1 MRVLLVV
8 WPAVAHLFPVVPLA
22 WALRGAGHEVVVVSQ
37 GGLAG
42 AVGSVGLTSVV
53 LGEGVMG
60 QARGA
65 TRPVPVGVGEELDGL
80 EGVLGL
86 GAGVGAGPV
95 RGAGVGAGAG
105 VGVGVG
111 EGELWGMF
119 RTFVL
124 PAVWDFHPPD
134 GGVGGV
140 PPGIDDLVSFAR
152 YWGPDLVVWDPCF
165 PSAAVAAR
173 VVGAAH
179 ARLLWGLDYWGWVTD
194 RVNAAGGG
202 VVNPLARVVGPLA
215 DRYGVGLDDE
225 LLLGQWTIDP
235 VPAAMRLRTSVT
247 GVPVRWTPFT
257 GAGVLPSWLRRPGD
271 RPRVAL
277 SLGTSVRE
285 FFRDG
290 EKFIAAVLAGVADLD
305 VEVVATLDRSQT
317 EGITV
322 PDNVRT
328 VDYIPLTQLLPT
340 CSAVIHHGG
349 MGTFG
354 AAAALRVP
362 QLITDADLRIG
373 VRHDDGTEAFFHAKH
388 MDAGPTS
395 GYVLSRGAG
404 LVLDPVG
411 DLPGELGRRVGRV
424 LEEPAFREGAGR
436 IHDELLATP
445 SPADIVPLLERLS
458 ARHRSRG

>member
-1 MRVLLVV
+1 MLVA
-8 WPAVAHLFPVVPLA
+8 WPAAAHVFPVVPLA
-22 WALRGAGHEVVVVSQ
+22 WALRGAGHEVMVASPSGVEGV
-37 GGLAG
+37 
-42 AVGSVGLTSVV
+42 VGSVGLTSVV

-60 QARGA
+60 EARGA
-65 TRPVPVGVGEELDGL
+65 GRPVPVGVGEELDGL
-80 EGVLGL
+80 EEALGL
-86 GAGVGAGPV
+86 GPGSGAGVGS
-95 RGAGVGAGAG
+95 
-105 VGVGVG
+105 G
-111 EGELWGMF
+111 EDGELWGMF
-119 RTFVL
+119 RRFVL
-124 PAVWDFHPPD
+124 PAMWDFHPPG
-134 GGVGGV
+134 GGVDGV
-140 PPGIDDLVSFAR
+140 PPGVDDLISFAR
-152 YWGPDLVVWDPCF
+152 FWGPDLVVWDPCF

-194 RVNAAGGG
+194 RVNAVGGG
-202 VVNPLARVVGPLA
+202 VANPLARVVGPLA
-215 DRYGVGLDDE
+215 ERYGVDVDDE

-235 VPAAMRLRTSVT
+235 VPAAMRLPTSVT
-247 GVPVRWTPFT
+247 VVPVRWTPFT
-257 GAGVLPSWLRRPGD
+257 GAGVLPSWLRRPAD

-290 EKFIAAVLAGVADLD
+290 EEFIAAVLAGVADLD

-317 EGITV
+317 EGIKV

-328 VDYIPLTQLLPT
+328 VDYLPLTQLLPS

-354 AAAALRVP
+354 VAAALRVP

-373 VRHDDGTEAFFHAKH
+373 VRHDDGSETFFHAKH

-395 GYVLSRGAG
+395 EYVLSRGAG

-411 DLPGELGRRVGRV
+411 GPPGELGRRVGRV

-445 SPADIVPLLERLS
+445 SPADIIPLLERLS
-458 ARHRSRG
+458 AHHKSRG